1 MFCVSEKYC
10 LKCKSNLL
18 IKQPWHSYK
27 MKCSNVSDLQQNV
40 SLILWTNWKL
50 MEYKDKYYK
59 KNHVFL
65 QTKNDIFSIYIVSL
79 IFFNCI
85 PTSSPSSNIFRHT
98 VSSPCLS
105 SDGHKMST
113 SSWRSIRLFED
124 CLADVA
130 GVFWPRKRMAVCHW
144 KG

>member
-40 SLILWTNWKL
+40 SLILWTNLKS

-65 QTKNDIFSIYIVSL
+65 QTKNDIFSIYLGTTNHVVSL

-85 PTSSPSSNIFRHT
+85 PTSSL
-98 VSSPCLS
+98 CLC
-105 SDGHKMST
+105 M
-113 SSWRSIRLFED
+113 
-124 CLADVA
+124 
-130 GVFWPRKRMAVCHW
+130 PP
-144 KG
+144 